1 MIRGNKIGC
10 PFGLDIPEG
19 CLCAGGSVSMM
30 TQISDLKGDAL
41 SAATDRNNDLML
53 AEDTPLTC
61 IYADIIIEDKDV
73 VDCKY
78 NVDSDIMPAGNVGL
92 NGSPYYPHL
101 YSGNVSEKIQGEY
114 PVKNYSDNNHNDGN
128 PYLGLFSLI

>member
-30 TQISDLKGDAL
+30 IDVSELRGESL
-41 SAATDRNNDLML
+41 LAAVDRNNDIMLM
-53 AEDTPLTC
+53 EDTPLSC
-61 IYADIIIEDKDV
+61 IYADVIIENKDV

-78 NVDSDIMPAGNVGL
+78 SADSKMIPAGNVGI

-101 YSGNVSEKIQGEY
+101 YSGNVSEKIPNEY

-128 PYLGLFSLI
+128 PYFGLFSLI